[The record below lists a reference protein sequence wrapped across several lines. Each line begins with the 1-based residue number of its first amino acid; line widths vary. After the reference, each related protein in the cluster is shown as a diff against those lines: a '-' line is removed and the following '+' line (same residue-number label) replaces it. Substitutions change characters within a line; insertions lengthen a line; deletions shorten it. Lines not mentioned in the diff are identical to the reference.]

1 MSWTCTNK
9 HTPVRDF
16 EEYTS
21 CIDLLLGKKT
31 FLIISPSG
39 VCVCAWLL
47 RPPAIANP
55 LHSCLCV
62 RKYLQSDLCGP
73 ENVATFLA
81 RLVMKSKPL
90 SLFSKDSC
98 LESNIQRERD
108 HLFWAFQLSVR
119 LTKTTAHKNRTDLSL
134 CIKSAAALASN
145 NLCANGKVSVS
156 CGSALTLGSPFRDA
170 CKGWPCLISVMRI
183 VPSAGPVCN
192 HCNHCDA

>member
-1 MSWTCTNK
+1 M
-9 HTPVRDF
+9 
-16 EEYTS
+16 
-21 CIDLLLGKKT
+21 
-31 FLIISPSG
+31 
-39 VCVCAWLL
+39 CVCAWLL

-81 RLVMKSKPL
+81 PLIMKSKPL
-90 SLFSKDSC
+90 RLFSKASC

-108 HLFWAFQLSVR
+108 HLLWAFQLPVR
-119 LTKTTAHKNRTDLSL
+119 LTETTAHKNRTDLSL
-134 CIKSAAALASN
+134 FVQKALLQRILASN
-145 NLCANGKVSVS
+145 NFCANGKVSVS

-192 HCNHCDA
+192 HCNHCNA

>member
-1 MSWTCTNK
+1 MSWSCTNK
-9 HTPVRDF
+9 HTLLRDF
-16 EEYTS
+16 KEFTNRTDS
-21 CIDLLLGKKT
+21 LLGKKT
-31 FLIISPSG
+31 FLIISPSA

-98 LESNIQRERD
+98 WESNIQIERD
-108 HLFWAFQLSVR
+108 NLLWAFQLSVR
-119 LTKTTAHKNRTDLSL
+119 DYGTQEQDRSKPLYKKRCCTCLQQSL
-134 CIKSAAALASN
+134 CQRQS
-145 NLCANGKVSVS
+145 
-156 CGSALTLGSPFRDA
+156 
-170 CKGWPCLISVMRI
+170 ISQLWERI
-183 VPSAGPVCN
+183 DTGVTVP
-192 HCNHCDA
+192 

>member
-1 MSWTCTNK
+1 MHRFAAGEK
-9 HTPVRDF
+9 
-16 EEYTS
+16 
-21 CIDLLLGKKT
+21 

-39 VCVCAWLL
+39 VCVCACLL

-98 LESNIQRERD
+98 WESNIQRERD
-108 HLFWAFQLSVR
+108 HLLWAFQLSVR
-119 LTKTTAHKNRTDLSL
+119 LTETTAHKKRTDLSL

-192 HCNHCDA
+192 HCNPCNA